1 MSTLKEEFEKNFALD
16 KEINK
21 TYVEVMEVV
30 KEKIKPNLQKF
41 IDETGLGKST
51 YYNLTNGYKKPLM
64 TSLVAFA
71 VVFKINLKNVEDLL
85 RAWGLG
91 FEPGNKVH
99 HAYSQLIE
107 KFSGKTMA
115 ECNEF
120 LEEVGIA
127 KKYWLNDGSETR
139 K

>member
-1 MSTLKEEFEKNFALD
+1 MSNLKEEFDKNFELD

-30 KEKIKPNLQKF
+30 KKTHKPTLQKF
-41 IDETGLGKST
+41 IAKTCLGKST
-51 YYNLTNGYKKPLM
+51 YYNLIGGYDKPLM
-64 TSLVAFA
+64 TSLVSFA
-71 VVFKINLKNVEDLL
+71 IVFKINLKNVEDLL

-120 LEEVGIA
+120 LKEVGIQE
-127 KKYWLNDGSETR
+127 KYWLKDGRETR
-139 K
+139 E

>member
-1 MSTLKEEFEKNFALD
+1 MSNLKEEFDKNFELD

-30 KEKIKPNLQKF
+30 RKTHKPTLQKF
-41 IDETGLGKST
+41 TAETGLGKTT
-51 YYNLTNGYKKPLM
+51 YYNLIGGYKKPRM
-64 TSLVAFA
+64 TSLVSFA
-71 VVFKINLKNVEDLL
+71 IVFKINLKNVEDLL
-85 RAWGLG
+85 RAWGQG

-107 KFSGKTMA
+107 KFSGKSMY

-120 LEEVGIA
+120 LKEVGIPE
-127 KKYWLNDGSETR
+127 KYWLNDARETR

>member
-1 MSTLKEEFEKNFALD
+1 MSNLKEEFDKNFELD

-30 KEKIKPNLQKF
+30 KKTHKPNLQKF
-41 IDETGLGKST
+41 IDETGLGKGT
-51 YYNLTNGYKKPLM
+51 FYNLTNGYDKPLM
-64 TSLVAFA
+64 TSLVSFA
-71 VVFKINLKNVEDLL
+71 IVFKINLKNVEDLL

-120 LEEVGIA
+120 LKEVGIQE
-127 KKYWLNDGSETR
+127 KYWLKDGRETR
-139 K
+139 E

>member
-1 MSTLKEEFEKNFALD
+1 MNTLKEEFEKNFALD

-21 TYVEVMEVV
+21 TYIQVMEVV
-30 KEKIKPNLQKF
+30 KKTHKPTLQKF
-41 IDETGLGKST
+41 MSETGLGKGT
-51 YYNLTNGYKKPLM
+51 YYNLINGYKKPLM
-64 TSLVAFA
+64 TSIVSFA
-71 VVFKINLKNVEDLL
+71 IVFKINLKNVEDLL

-127 KKYWLNDGSETR
+127 KKYWLNDGGETR
-139 K
+139 

>member
-1 MSTLKEEFEKNFALD
+1 MSNLKEEFDKNFELD

-30 KEKIKPNLQKF
+30 KKTHKPTLQKF
-41 IDETGLGKST
+41 IAKTGLGKST
-51 YYNLTNGYKKPLM
+51 YYNLIGGYDKPLM
-64 TSLVAFA
+64 TSLVSFA
-71 VVFKINLKNVEDLL
+71 IVFKINLKNVEDLL

-120 LEEVGIA
+120 LKEVGIQE
-127 KKYWLNDGSETR
+127 KYWLKDGRETR
-139 K
+139 E

>member
-1 MSTLKEEFEKNFALD
+1 MNTLKEEFEKNFALD

-21 TYVEVMEVV
+21 TYIQVMEVV
-30 KEKIKPNLQKF
+30 KKTHKPTLQKF
-41 IDETGLGKST
+41 IDETGLGKTT
-51 YYNLTNGYKKPLM
+51 YYNIIGGYDKPLM
-64 TSLVAFA
+64 TSLVSFA
-71 VVFKINLKNVEDLL
+71 IVFKINLKNVEDLL

-120 LEEVGIA
+120 LKEVGISE
-127 KKYWLNDGSETR
+127 KYWLKDGR
-139 K
+139 

>member
-1 MSTLKEEFEKNFALD
+1 MNNLKEEFDKNFELD

-30 KEKIKPNLQKF
+30 KKTHKPTLQKF
-41 IDETGLGKST
+41 IDETGLGKGT
-51 YYNLTNGYKKPLM
+51 FYNLTNGYKKPLM

-120 LEEVGIA
+120 LKEVGIHE
-127 KKYWLNDGSETR
+127 KYWLNDGRETR
-139 K
+139 